1 MTGRDLI
8 IYILANRLE
17 DEPIFKDGK
26 FIGTLDTG
34 EAASQLDI
42 GSAALFA
49 LIDRK
54 NVHCYYPKYCLIPA
68 NEIDKI
74 KRKE

>member
-8 IYILANRLE
+8 VYILANHLE

-26 FIGTLDTG
+26 FIGTLG
-34 EAASQLDI
+34 IEEAAAKLDA
-42 GSAALFA
+42 GNATLLAHVA
-49 LIDRK
+49 RK
-54 NVHCYYPKYCLIPA
+54 DILCYYPKYCLIPA
-68 NEIDKI
+68 DQINKI